1 MGAVSKPALPRSE
14 RRERTRQRILTAAR
28 ELFGDRGFERTT
40 IRAIAAGAQVD
51 PALVIQH
58 FGSKRSLF
66 SEAASAAPGEA
77 LQGDAEGLMEFL
89 LLTIGMK
96 IGDLP
101 ETSLT
106 TMRSMLTD
114 RESAEHARA
123 VLDRQVEQI
132 AAVITAEDAELR
144 AALIV
149 ATILGLRIARQFLAV
164 DVLRAHPA
172 QQIAESLR
180 FALAAI
186 VNP

>member
-1 MGAVSKPALPRSE
+1 VSKAAVSRSE

-28 ELFGDRGFERTT
+28 ELFGERGFERTT
-40 IRAIAAGAQVD
+40 IRGIAARARVD

-58 FGSKRSLF
+58 FGSKRLLF
-66 SEAASAAPGEA
+66 SKAASAAPGEA
-77 LQGDAEGLMEFL
+77 LQGDVDRLTEFL

-96 IGDLP
+96 IDSLP

-114 RESAEHARA
+114 PEAAEHARA

-132 AAVITAEDAELR
+132 AAAIAGDEAELR

-149 ATILGLRIARQFLAV
+149 ATMLGMRIARQFLAV
-164 DVLRAHPA
+164 TALRTRSA
-172 QQIAESLR
+172 QHVAQSLR
-180 FALAAI
+180 SALEAMI
-186 VNP
+186 ND